1 MEMEPASDEV
11 GWQMPRQHVSIR
23 LSFFATRV
31 PPLSSQGNVV
41 SKIPKRFKKSRQLFN
56 NLRRQHNQPT
66 MSSNELFK
74 PIGEIASQTDAL
86 PEVPDDDVRLQNDG
100 AQPDSQEGEER
111 EVQQIESLCMECGE
125 QVGREQ
131 ALS

>member
-1 MEMEPASDEV
+1 
-11 GWQMPRQHVSIR
+11 
-23 LSFFATRV
+23 
-31 PPLSSQGNVV
+31 
-41 SKIPKRFKKSRQLFN
+41 
-56 NLRRQHNQPT
+56 

-86 PEVPDDDVRLQNDG
+86 PEVPDDDVRLQDDG
-100 AQPDSQEGEER
+100 AQPDFQDGEER

-125 QVGREQ
+125 QVGRGQ